1 MYRSWIDWSKPPYEL
16 IAANF
21 LVPVEKLSY
30 GLLLKFGSCRS
41 VEQPLPAN
49 VGALTQ
55 LRRLVICQLAWPY
68 FFVITAKLQQLNRI
82 ATVEILFVRRNCV
95 NAMLGVDRLAHRR
108 QRSWSCV
115 PAVVVRCWQLHSVL
129 LPRSFECV
137 IAINR
142 RFTLWPSECQDAA
155 DAS

>member
-1 MYRSWIDWSKPPYEL
+1 MLTNDLP
-16 IAANF
+16 
-21 LVPVEKLSY
+21 
-30 GLLLKFGSCRS
+30 LKFDSCRRLK
-41 VEQPLPAN
+41 QQLPAN

-137 IAINR
+137 IAINH
-142 RFTLWPSECQDAA
+142 RFTL
-155 DAS
+155 

>member
-1 MYRSWIDWSKPPYEL
+1 MPLKGYLQRGCIDAV
-16 IAANF
+16 AAF
-21 LVPVEKLSY
+21 SDLSA
-30 GLLLKFGSCRS
+30 GLA
-41 VEQPLPAN
+41 V
-49 VGALTQ
+49 
-55 LRRLVICQLAWPY
+55 

-142 RFTLWPSECQDAA
+142 RFTL
-155 DAS
+155 